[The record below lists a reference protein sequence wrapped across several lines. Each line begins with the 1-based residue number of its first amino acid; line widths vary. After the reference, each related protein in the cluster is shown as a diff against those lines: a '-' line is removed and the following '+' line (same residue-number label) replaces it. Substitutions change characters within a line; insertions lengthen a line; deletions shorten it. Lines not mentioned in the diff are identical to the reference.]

1 MRIIVEMEKLLE
13 MEFFENTVLIDGL
26 CNHMKP
32 AINRMKQG
40 VFTENQYIDML
51 EEKYSKI
58 YKATIKACDFLK
70 EELHIEKLPEGELGF
85 IALYFCVA
93 IEQQKDEEEK
103 LSVYVACPHG
113 MGTSHMLAVHL
124 KKEFPQL
131 MVQKIISTADIKEE
145 ELIKEGIDFIIS
157 TAKLNLTFP
166 NVYVNSILTETDKKM
181 ISAMIKNVDKKKK
194 LNPAK
199 TVKPVK
205 RVGREDIEYMTLLGQ
220 EILQVLDNIKI
231 STGENIK
238 NKEQLID
245 YAGRLFARNDSM
257 AAEITFALN
266 KRENIASTFIPS
278 MNVLFLHC
286 ETKGVRHCRFGFVY
300 LKDEIIENG
309 QPIKGAILMLVPQ
322 GDVSKAYR
330 EIMSEISGALAEKD
344 QIITYLFEKNR
355 NAVEA
360 ELETSLGNY
369 YENKMKRR

>member
-1 MRIIVEMEKLLE
+1 MEMEKLLE

-157 TAKLNLTFP
+157 TAKLNMTF
-166 NVYVNSILTETDKKM
+166 M
-181 ISAMIKNVDKKKK
+181 
-194 LNPAK
+194 
-199 TVKPVK
+199 
-205 RVGREDIEYMTLLGQ
+205 
-220 EILQVLDNIKI
+220 
-231 STGENIK
+231 
-238 NKEQLID
+238 
-245 YAGRLFARNDSM
+245 
-257 AAEITFALN
+257 
-266 KRENIASTFIPS
+266 
-278 MNVLFLHC
+278 
-286 ETKGVRHCRFGFVY
+286 
-300 LKDEIIENG
+300 
-309 QPIKGAILMLVPQ
+309 
-322 GDVSKAYR
+322 
-330 EIMSEISGALAEKD
+330 
-344 QIITYLFEKNR
+344 
-355 NAVEA
+355 
-360 ELETSLGNY
+360 
-369 YENKMKRR
+369 